1 LRTGLSTYI
10 LIFTQYII
18 YIWKAK
24 KIYIY
29 FLENGTF
36 HIYINIYPIYNIYM
50 ESCSK
55 DGLPQNDFGRLGE
68 EDWGRKEGGRG
79 AKK

>member
-1 LRTGLSTYI
+1 MKTCPPNFEFRVSSFEFPSAL
-10 LIFTQYII
+10 
-18 YIWKAK
+18 W
-24 KIYIY
+24 
-29 FLENGTF
+29 TF